1 MKNKENLYA
10 SIPYVDKKVSRIFA
24 GTAFSGIPD
33 AYKDSFVMAVFVKV
47 PSSLLTALFIMHVEL
62 PKLLIVTNIIVDK
75 IKDKNF
81 VFTAC

>member
-1 MKNKENLYA
+1 
-10 SIPYVDKKVSRIFA
+10 
-24 GTAFSGIPD
+24 
-33 AYKDSFVMAVFVKV
+33 
-47 PSSLLTALFIMHVEL
+47 MHVEL